1 MRKVVLF
8 ILCLVC
14 FSLVKVEAQIVNS
27 SDTTIIR
34 PKAPSRPELFCAFDE
49 MSSEII
55 ITPCT
60 YTGLVSVTVTNIDT
74 GAIALF
80 TMASLSCGEERISF
94 ICITTSVLTGSRKPH
109 YENNKFTCL
118 CFHHTIFNWLHKD
131 GRIWKWH
138 Y

>member
-60 YTGLVSVTVTNIDT
+60 YYDNAEYSANTADYWTVRYLDGNTGQWVNQTYKYNVNMYYNFRSNGQPET
-74 GAIALF
+74 AL
-80 TMASLSCGEERISF
+80 
-94 ICITTSVLTGSRKPH
+94 
-109 YENNKFTCL
+109 
-118 CFHHTIFNWLHKD
+118 
-131 GRIWKWH
+131 
-138 Y
+138 

>member
-1 MRKVVLF
+1 MIPKTYLCEKDMRKVVLF

-14 FSLVKVEAQIVNS
+14 FSLVKVEAQIGHS

-94 ICITTSVLTGSRKPH
+94 YGYHGYYLAEIEILS
-109 YENNKFTCL
+109 
-118 CFHHTIFNWLHKD
+118 
-131 GRIWKWH
+131 GRGRRYFLMINL
-138 Y
+138 

>member
-34 PKAPSRPELFCAFDE
+34 PKAPFRPELFCAFDE

-74 GAIALF
+74 GVIALF
-80 TMASLSCGEERISF
+80 TMASLSCGEVRIPFFSYPGCYVAE
-94 ICITTSVLTGSRKPH
+94 IEVLSGSGRK
-109 YENNKFTCL
+109 YSCL
-118 CFHHTIFNWLHKD
+118 LLL
-131 GRIWKWH
+131 
-138 Y
+138 

>member
-8 ILCLVC
+8 ILCLMC
-14 FSLVKVEAQIVNS
+14 FSLVKVEAQIGHS

-34 PKAPSRPELFCAFDE
+34 PKAPFRPELFCAFDE

-80 TMASLSCGEERISF
+80 TMASLSGGEERIPFFGAPGTYLAEIVILSGKGRRYYTLF
-94 ICITTSVLTGSRKPH
+94 IL
-109 YENNKFTCL
+109 
-118 CFHHTIFNWLHKD
+118 
-131 GRIWKWH
+131 
-138 Y
+138 

>member
-8 ILCLVC
+8 ILCLMC
-14 FSLVKVEAQIVNS
+14 FSLVKVEAQIGHS

-34 PKAPSRPELFCAFDE
+34 PKAPFRPELFCAFDE

-74 GAIALF
+74 GDIALF
-80 TMASLSCGEERISF
+80 TMASLSGGEERIPFFGYPGYYLAEIEILS
-94 ICITTSVLTGSRKPH
+94 GS
-109 YENNKFTCL
+109 
-118 CFHHTIFNWLHKD
+118 
-131 GRIWKWH
+131 GRR
-138 Y
+138 YYLLLSP